1 MELPP
6 DILAAH
12 PDWAAILNGGGMPP
26 GGGAPM
32 PGGAPPMPAM
42 PGMPAPGGAPAQG
55 VPQAPGGSPIVADW
69 NATRD
74 LISANTNLQNQQSAM
89 ATLKE
94 TQQIPAA
101 RNLLDARA
109 VQNTESSAFL
119 QEQQRANE
127 AMRANQLLL
136 KDASQ
141 NTGNILTVA
150 RAQAERNAANKYT
163 YQLAGLAAPIEVELP
178 ENYAGPIPPGVV
190 ARLQTLAERIQDK
203 NADEEAMWRFRTEA
217 ARIKYAE
224 TGIKVTEADI
234 AAGRV
239 GLTIDQAELAVER
252 ARIGVAAA
260 TNALTASHEPP
271 APGLEW
277 DDTTGD
283 WVPSAILKQRQATR
297 AEQEKDA
304 KAREALTKDG
314 IYGTFT
320 EAELVNLTSLNVI
333 SSAELSTELA
343 RRGYLQGTIQA
354 LLHLAEERRKA
365 EKGGDEFEEWTGG
378 TTGTTTTPTTPAAAG
393 LNFNA
398 PAAPWQTAPSDAG
411 ASASQSP
418 LSPSWFDNQGYAAS
432 Y

>member
-12 PDWAAILNGGGMPP
+12 PDWAAILNGAPAP
-26 GGGAPM
+26 GGVSGGVS
-32 PGGAPPMPAM
+32 GGAPPMPAM
-42 PGMPAPGGAPAQG
+42 PGGGMPAPGGAQPM
-55 VPQAPGGSPIVADW
+55 PPGGSPIVADW
-69 NATRD
+69 NATQA
-74 LISANTNLQNQQSAM
+74 LIGANTNLQNQQGAL

-101 RNLLDARA
+101 ANLLDARA
-109 VQNTESSAFL
+109 TQNTAGSAFL

-127 AMRANQLLL
+127 ALRANQLLL

-163 YQLAGLAAPIEVELP
+163 YQLAGLTAPIEVELP

-239 GLTIDQAELAVER
+239 GLTLDQAELAVER

-260 TNALTASHEPP
+260 QNALTASHEPP

-277 DDTTGD
+277 DDVTSE
-283 WVPSAILKQRQATR
+283 WVPSVTLKQRQATR

-314 IYGTFT
+314 IYGTFS
-320 EAELVNLTSLNVI
+320 EAELVDFASKGVIATSTFSDELT
-333 SSAELSTELA
+333 
-343 RRGYLQGTIQA
+343 RRGYLPGTIDA
-354 LLHLAEERRKA
+354 LLRLIAIRQQT
-365 EKGGDEFEEWTGG
+365 GDGDDDMPAYSGATGA
-378 TTGTTTTPTTPAAAG
+378 TTTTPAAPTAPG
-393 LNFNA
+393 LNFG
-398 PAAPWQTAPSDAG
+398 AAADPWADSTPSSAG
-411 ASASQSP
+411 ATASQSP
-418 LSPSWFDNQGYAAS
+418 LSPSWFDNN
-432 Y
+432 